1 MPIKVS
7 PVSPDLISRRVI
19 LSRMGTALVALP
31 VIPVLGCSSSSSTAS
46 NDGAS
51 SGTDAARSAS
61 DGGTL
66 ATDGGLVPA
75 GFAVG
80 SGAFL
85 SGKDY
90 GNPFTSGLG
99 STCIAYTAATQG
111 PCHSNTYY
119 RKDISDGLVGLPTRL
134 ELLVVDTSCN
144 PVSNAIVE
152 VWYAS
157 PAGTYSEAA
166 QAIDAGTAYSGSLS
180 DLNVGFCTGN
190 NSDALASNWLRGYQY
205 SGSDGRVTIDSI
217 FPGWYASRTTHVHFI
232 VTANGK
238 TYVTSQL
245 LLDES
250 LTTAVYTQHPSYKA
264 RGNKDTTNANDMV
277 AKGFSSLS
285 SAIMSFSQQSDGAI
299 VVWKAITIG

>member
-1 MPIKVS
+1 MTIKVR

-31 VIPVLGCSSSSSTAS
+31 LIPVLGCSSSSSTAS

-51 SGTDAARSAS
+51 SGTDAGRSAS
-61 DGGTL
+61 DSGTL

-75 GFAVG
+75 DFAVG

-99 STCIAYTAATQG
+99 STCTAYTAATMG

-119 RKDISDGLVGLPTRL
+119 RKDVSDGLVGLPTRL

-166 QAIDAGTAYSGSLS
+166 QAIDGGTGYSGSLS

-205 SGSDGRVTIDSI
+205 SDSDGRVTIDSI

-232 VTANGK
+232 ITANGK

-245 LLDES
+245 LFDET

-264 RGNKDTTNANDMV
+264 RGDKDTTNANDMV
-277 AKGFSSLS
+277 GAGFSSLS
-285 SAIMSFSQQSDGAI
+285 SAIMSFSQQSDGAM
-299 VVWKAITIG
+299 VVWKAITIA